1 MTDWVIQKS
10 IEIWIAGASEKQ
22 LQAILDHDD
31 LSKEDRDFVKAEMAK
46 KNLVLMNS
54 LVLDS
59 LKKKNS
65 MHTKER
71 CRGLRVKNPDKFKV
85 MILTN

>member
-1 MTDWVIQKS
+1 
-10 IEIWIAGASEKQ
+10 
-22 LQAILDHDD
+22 
-31 LSKEDRDFVKAEMAK
+31 
-46 KNLVLMNS
+46 MNS

-71 CRGLRVKNPDKFKV
+71 CRGLRVKNPDREDQINQLSAEERAERDRAKTV
-85 MILTN
+85 VIASSQCRW